1 MVFPESVFVVLA
13 STLAGGIQ
21 QNSSGADA
29 TTLGAGN
36 ASCGLGTRWHEC
48 HVLDEHIRPLHLI
61 IPWCITLCTVVI
73 LSMPTVLLRSR
84 FKERGLRTFAGNLFQ
99 CLGLLLCSSF
109 LSDHPSICFA
119 LSIHSSVRLLVQ
131 MEVSDALLGGGAW
144 WGLRY
149 VSVLAILVLQVTLGP
164 SLSVI
169 RWPTTP
175 HGTALPC
182 AYLAHLAGCLIPDLG
197 LACMRCLVWAA
208 RYVRFREE

>member
-1 MVFPESVFVVLA
+1 MVFPESVLVVLA

-21 QNSSGADA
+21 RVPPDDDDDA
-29 TTLGAGN
+29 GAGN
-36 ASCGLGTRWHEC
+36 ASCGLGTRWQEC
-48 HVLDEHIRPLHLI
+48 HVLDERIRPPHLVV
-61 IPWCITLCTVVI
+61 PWCITLCTVVI

-119 LSIHSSVRLLVQ
+119 LTIHSSVRLLVQ
-131 MEVSDALLGGGAW
+131 MEVSDALLGGCVW

-149 VSVLAILVLQVTLGP
+149 VSVLAILFLQVTLGP
-164 SLSVI
+164 SLSVV

-175 HGTALPC
+175 AGTALPC
-182 AYLAHLAGCLIPDLG
+182 AYLAHLAGCIIPDLA